1 MGINDNKTGVS
12 VHKSSSE
19 RLMALEENQNQLLTD
34 LQNIRD
40 ALNDL
45 GDALQTAIVQAIS
58 TKETAVIA
66 ASDVKN
72 LHARLEGLSS
82 VLVKKGVATVE
93 EIRQVT
99 VENNIQTLVEQL
111 NFMKNEG
118 MVEEGSEIVID
129 SFLVAEEVNK
139 DGLVTNPRFQFPMA
153 SLPES
158 SKVQLLG
165 KTAGESL
172 QIAEDGSQ
180 IRILEVY
187 QPTARMREQQPAAQ
201 PQE

>member
-1 MGINDNKTGVS
+1 
-12 VHKSSSE
+12 
-19 RLMALEENQNQLLTD
+19 MALEENQNQLLTD